1 MGVVMMEQL
10 LWTEKYRPKKIE
22 DCILPERLKT
32 PFQEYVNQGK
42 IPNLLLSGGAGVG
55 KTTVAKA
62 MCEEIGCDVMV
73 INGSDESGIDT
84 FRVKIKNFASSM
96 SLAGGRKV
104 IIIDEADYLNPNSTQ
119 PALRNAIEEFA
130 GNCSFIFTCNF
141 KNRIIDPL
149 HSRCAVIDFQLKN
162 NEKSQMAAQFFKRI
176 QQVLQSEN
184 VEYDDKVIAEL
195 VKKHFPDFRRVI
207 NELQRYSQFGKI
219 DSGILAQ
226 IVDVSINDI
235 IKFIKEKD
243 FGAIRKWV
251 ASNDVDATTFFRKL
265 YDNLYEVLKPQ
276 SIPQAVLILADYQY
290 KQAFVADQEINTVAC
305 LTELM
310 VGCEF
315 K

>member
-1 MGVVMMEQL
+1 MEQL
-10 LWTEKYRPKKIE
+10 LWTEKYRPKKIQ

-219 DSGILAQ
+219 DSGILSQ

>member
-1 MGVVMMEQL
+1 MEHL
-10 LWTEKYRPKKIE
+10 LWTEKYRPKKIS
-22 DCILPERLKT
+22 DCILPERLKK
-32 PFQEYVNQGK
+32 PFQEYVNQSN

-62 MCEEIGCDVMV
+62 MCEEIGCDYLV

-84 FRVKIKNFASSM
+84 FRTKIKNYASSM

-130 GNCSFIFTCNF
+130 GNCSFIFTCNY
-141 KNRIIDPL
+141 KNRIIEPL
-149 HSRCAVIDFQLKN
+149 HSRCAVVEFSLKS
-162 NEKSQMAAQFFKRI
+162 NEKADMAKQFMQRI
-176 QQVLQSEN
+176 EYVLNTEK
-184 VEYDDKVIAEL
+184 VEFEKPVIANL
-195 VKKHFPDFRRVI
+195 ITKHFPDFRRVI

-219 DSGILAQ
+219 DTGILAQ
-226 IVDVSINDI
+226 IGDAKLDDI
-235 IKFIKEKD
+235 IKHIKAKD

-251 ASNDVDATTFFRKL
+251 GANDIDSNTFFRQL
-265 YDNLYEVLKPQ
+265 YDALYETMKPK
-276 SIPQAVLILADYQY
+276 SIPQAVLIIADYQY
-290 KQAFVADQEINTVAC
+290 KNAFVADGEINLVAC

-310 VGCEF
+310 ANCEF

>member
-1 MGVVMMEQL
+1 MEHL
-10 LWTEKYRPKKIE
+10 LWTEKYRPKKIA

-32 PFQEYVNQGK
+32 PFQEYVTQNN

-62 MCEEIGCDVMV
+62 MCEEIGCDYLV

-130 GNCSFIFTCNF
+130 GNCSFIFNCNF

-149 HSRCAVIDFQLKN
+149 HSRCAVIDFALKN
-162 NEKSQMAAQFFKRI
+162 NEKAQMASQFFKRI
-176 QQVLQSEN
+176 QSVLRSEK
-184 VEYDDKVIAEL
+184 VEYEDKVVVEL

-219 DSGILAQ
+219 DSGVLAQ
-226 IVDVSINDI
+226 IVDVSIGDI
-235 IKFIKEKD
+235 VKYIKDKD

-251 ASNDVDATTFFRKL
+251 ASNDIDSTVFFRKL

-276 SIPQAVLILADYQY
+276 SIPQAVIILADYQY

>member
-1 MGVVMMEQL
+1 MEQL

-42 IPNLLLSGGAGVG
+42 IPNLLLCGGAGVG

-84 FRVKIKNFASSM
+84 FRTKIKNFASSM

-235 IKFIKEKD
+235 VKFIKDKD
-243 FGAIRKWV
+243 FGSIRKWV

-265 YDNLYEVLKPQ
+265 YDNLYDVLKPQ
-276 SIPQAVLILADYQY
+276 SIPQAVIILADYQY

>member
-1 MGVVMMEQL
+1 MMEHL
-10 LWTEKYRPKKIE
+10 LWTEKYRPKKIA

-32 PFQEYVNQGK
+32 PFQEYVTQNN

-62 MCEEIGCDVMV
+62 MCEEIGCDYLV

-149 HSRCAVIDFQLKN
+149 HSRCAVIDFALKN
-162 NEKSQMAAQFFKRI
+162 NEKAQMASQFFKRI
-176 QQVLQSEN
+176 QSVLRSEK
-184 VEYDDKVIAEL
+184 VEYEDKVVVEL

-219 DSGILAQ
+219 DSGVLAQ
-226 IVDVSINDI
+226 IVDVSISDI
-235 IKFIKEKD
+235 VKYIKDKD

-251 ASNDVDATTFFRKL
+251 ASNDIDSAVFFRKL

-276 SIPQAVLILADYQY
+276 SIPQAVIILADYQY